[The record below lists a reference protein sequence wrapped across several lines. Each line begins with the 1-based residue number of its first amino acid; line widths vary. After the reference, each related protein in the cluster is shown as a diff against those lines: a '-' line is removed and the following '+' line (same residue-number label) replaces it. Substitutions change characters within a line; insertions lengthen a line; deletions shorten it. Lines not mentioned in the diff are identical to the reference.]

1 MKIRAISST
10 KKGDTLLKID
20 KFNGGYSSLLDEARM
35 PNNFAVQSYNLMQ
48 FQDGVWGTRWG
59 FNYYGSEITGE
70 SSIDGATEYIKA
82 DGTKEIIA
90 IGGTTGKIW
99 KSQDGDAWSQVGST
113 TLTTGLTP
121 GFLQIKS
128 FLYICN
134 GIDNLQR
141 YNGTDLSTYSSLT
154 APENVAF
161 TRTVLTTGTNN
172 YYYVIT
178 ALNDVGET
186 EGSTELVVA
195 VNKKRETWTATEFI
209 TITWDAVDDASRYNI
224 YAYDQSGFEVFLG
237 SSVVNSYIDIGTTV
251 WNPFIETPND
261 NTTASPKF
269 TNMESSGNRIWATG
283 DPNNK
288 HRVYFT
294 GVGQYLSYFSPFY
307 GGGYIDLEKG
317 GKDTPTAV
325 VHYRTGK
332 GDPVST
338 VLCSSP
344 EGLGS
349 IWQIEINSSTVDSFT
364 FAVPSAQKVVGS
376 IGANSSLSVVKARDN
391 IGFANKKGIFFL
403 RNKPQ
408 MLNVLATDETSQPIR
423 PDYRSLNESNIG
435 KLCSYYYEGKI
446 FFSASEGTSNDVIFI
461 YDLEHN
467 NWTWKWDQGVSSFFE
482 YTENSTGDSKSHFLC
497 VPVSGNK
504 LWEISEN
511 FEGDFGQP
519 FYQGY
524 ISPLLAVSGDKTDV
538 LKTKES
544 IIELGRPKGTVTY
557 EILGLEA
564 KKGFSSLSSRVITS
578 AISNSGV
585 GTDMASDFFASDSNN
600 IPTVFT
606 QATVKKA
613 LKVRKRVYAI
623 QHKVYSTSANTKF
636 TILSLQTK
644 GRLLSR
650 RTPSS
655 WMN

>member
-1 MKIRAISST
+1 MKLKAIQST
-10 KKGDTLLKID
+10 KQNQTLLKID

-35 PNNFAVQSYNLMQ
+35 PDRFAVQSYNLMQ

-59 FNYYGSEITGE
+59 FNYYGKEITGE
-70 SSIDGATEYIKA
+70 DKIDGSTEYIKP
-82 DGTKEIIA
+82 DGTREIIA
-90 IGGTTGKIW
+90 IGGTTGKIF
-99 KSQDGDAWSQVGST
+99 KSQDGGDWTQVGST
-113 TLTTGLTP
+113 TLTPGKKP

-128 FLYICN
+128 QLYICN
-134 GIDNLQR
+134 GEDDLLR
-141 YNGTDLSTYSSLT
+141 YDGNGLSVYTALT
-154 APENVAF
+154 PPENVSY

-186 EGSTELVVA
+186 EGSTELHVE
-195 VNKKRETWTATEFI
+195 VNKKRDTWANTEYI
-209 TITWDAVDDASRYNI
+209 TITWDVVSGASRYNI

-237 SSVVNSYIDIGTTV
+237 TSVTNTYVDVGTVV
-251 WNPFIETPND
+251 WNPFIETPDD

-283 DPNNK
+283 DPDNK
-288 HRVYFT
+288 YRVYFT

-307 GGGYIDLEKG
+307 GGGYIDLERG
-317 GKDTPTAV
+317 GKDTPVAV

-332 GDPVST
+332 GDPVAT

-349 IWQIEINSSTVDSFT
+349 IWQVEISSSTVDSFT

-376 IGANSSLSVVKARDN
+376 IGANASTSVVKARDN
-391 IGFANKKGIFFL
+391 IGFANKNGIFFL

-408 MLNVLATDETSQPIR
+408 MLNVLSTDETSQPIR
-423 PDYRSLNESNIG
+423 PDYRSLNQKNTDKI
-435 KLCSYYYEGKI
+435 CAYYYEGKV
-446 FFSASEGTSNDVIFI
+446 FFSASEGADNDVIFI

-467 NWTWKWDQGVSSFFE
+467 NWTYKWDQGVSGFFE
-482 YTENSTGDSKSHFLC
+482 YTENSTGDSKSHFLA

-504 LWEISEN
+504 LYEISEN

-524 ISPLLAVSGDKTDV
+524 ISPLLPVSKDKTDV
-538 LKTKES
+538 LKTRES

-557 EILGLEA
+557 EVLGLEA

-585 GTDMASDFFASDSNN
+585 GTDMASDFLASDSNN

-655 WMN
+655 WLN